1 VHDGSWIGFGIAEQ
15 TTGGMAGADI
25 VTVTVAASGS
35 ASVSDQCVA
44 GGPHAQRFSMDGRM
58 DGWLDS

>member
-35 ASVSDQCVA
+35 ASVSDQCVRA
-44 GGPHAQRFSMDGRM
+44 DHTRQLVSMDGRI
-58 DGWLDS
+58 DG